1 MSSGDNARHCKCEHS
16 PKAPKGRTDKE
27 VGPCS
32 QSGTSRVR
40 LDACGGSRLRAPEKN
55 SCRSDIRVSKTQCW
69 TLRTLTGP
77 CIEANATGH
86 CVTHRKMA
94 IGPGWHGGHNHDAR
108 YKQPSEDYYLQEATG
123 RQLRGCTMLI
133 VLHYRNCRG
142 TFGARRTIIWQQN
155 RGRAKQKRRGSN
167 KNGLASWTRPL
178 PWTSQWVP
186 DQDFQEA
193 TSWQG

>member
-1 MSSGDNARHCKCEHS
+1 MRAFARCTGGQDRQTVE
-16 PKAPKGRTDKE
+16 
-27 VGPCS
+27 PCR
-32 QSGTSRVR
+32 QSGTSRVM

-55 SCRSDIRVSKTQCW
+55 SCRSDIRMSKTQCW
-69 TLRTLTGP
+69 TLRTLTEP
-77 CIEANATGH
+77 CTEVNATGH

-108 YKQPSEDYYLQEATG
+108 YKQPSEGYYLQEAPG
-123 RQLRGCTMLI
+123 RQLQGGTMSI
-133 VLHYRNCRG
+133 VLRQGNYQG
-142 TFGARRTIIWQQN
+142 TFSGRRTISWQQN
-155 RGRAKQKRRGSN
+155 RRGGGSN

-186 DQDFQEA
+186 DQEFQEA

>member
-1 MSSGDNARHCKCEHS
+1 MSSSDNARHCKCEHS
-16 PKAPKGRTDKE
+16 LTAPEGRTDKK
-27 VGPCS
+27 VGPCR
-32 QSGTSRVR
+32 QSGTSRVM

-55 SCRSDIRVSKTQCW
+55 SCRSDIRMNKTQCW
-69 TLRTLTGP
+69 TLRTLTEP
-77 CIEANATGH
+77 CIEVNATGH

-108 YKQPSEDYYLQEATG
+108 YKQPSEGYYLQEVPG
-123 RQLRGCTMLI
+123 RQLQGLHNVNCFAPWQLSGNFQRRMHND
-133 VLHYRNCRG
+133 VL
-142 TFGARRTIIWQQN
+142 T
-155 RGRAKQKRRGSN
+155 KQAGRGSN